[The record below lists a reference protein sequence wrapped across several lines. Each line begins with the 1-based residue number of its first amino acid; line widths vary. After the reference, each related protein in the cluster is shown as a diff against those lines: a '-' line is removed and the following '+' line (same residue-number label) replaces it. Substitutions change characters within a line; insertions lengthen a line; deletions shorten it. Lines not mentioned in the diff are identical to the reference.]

1 MIIPYYPKTGAE
13 TMKPKKNKVITLKIE
28 EDLLRELDKAAALKH
43 ITRSE
48 LIRRAI
54 RWYLKEYGE
63 TPEPKIVKL
72 ES

>member
-1 MIIPYYPKTGAE
+1 MVEK
-13 TMKPKKNKVITLKIE
+13 KPKIKVVTLKIE
-28 EDLLRELDKAAALKH
+28 EDLFKELDKCATQKN